1 MHKRGVENM
10 STIDKII
17 DILATKGLTQKE
29 LTDYLDIDKSTFSQ
43 WKNGKSQ
50 SYNKYIS
57 KIAEFLGVSTDE
69 LIGSGEAAE
78 PVYLDNETREL
89 LDTLRKRPE
98 MRTLFKVSQNAS
110 KEDVEMAVDIIEK
123 FKKGSGTID

>member
-1 MHKRGVENM
+1 M

-17 DILATKGLTQKE
+17 DILATKGLTQKD

-69 LIGSGEAAE
+69 LIGSGETAE

>member
-1 MHKRGVENM
+1 M

-17 DILATKGLTQKE
+17 DILATKGLTQKD

-50 SYNKYIS
+50 SFNKYIS

-69 LIGSGEAAE
+69 LIGSGESTTE

-89 LDTLRKRPE
+89 LDALRKRPE

>member
-1 MHKRGVENM
+1 M

-29 LTDYLDIDKSTFSQ
+29 LTDYLDIDKSTISQ

-50 SYNKYIS
+50 SFNKYIS

-69 LIGSGEAAE
+69 LIGSGESAAE

-89 LDTLRKRPE
+89 LDALRKRPE

>member
-1 MHKRGVENM
+1 M

-17 DILATKGLTQKE
+17 EFLNLKGLTQKE

-50 SYNKYIS
+50 SFNKYIS
-57 KIAEFLGVSTDE
+57 RIAEFLGVSTDE
-69 LIGSGEAAE
+69 LIGSGDVGTE
-78 PVYLDNETREL
+78 PVYLDDETREL
-89 LDTLRKRPE
+89 IDTLRKRPE